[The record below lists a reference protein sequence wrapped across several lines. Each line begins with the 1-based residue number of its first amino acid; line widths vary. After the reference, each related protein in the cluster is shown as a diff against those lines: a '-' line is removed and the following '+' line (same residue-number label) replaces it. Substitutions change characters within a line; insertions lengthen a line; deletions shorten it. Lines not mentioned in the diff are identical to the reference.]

1 MTSLKA
7 FEEIFKGGVV
17 KHSNTID
24 LGKQVV
30 RDLKVSEVLKSK
42 LELKSLALGIEDIF
56 LKGTDIVVIYNE
68 DESFELVKE
77 WLKDE

>member
-1 MTSLKA
+1 MTSLTA
-7 FEEIFKGGVV
+7 FEEILKGGVV
-17 KHSNTID
+17 KHSNTMD

-68 DESFELVKE
+68 DEKF
-77 WLKDE
+77 

>member
-1 MTSLKA
+1 MINVEL
-7 FEEIFKGGVV
+7 KGGVV
-17 KHSNTID
+17 KHSNTMD

-68 DESFELVKE
+68 DENFELVKE
-77 WLKDE
+77 WLENE